1 MILIKQKNSIIINKK
16 LFYFVILSNCM
27 SFIEIINTD
36 LNIGNKNILKN
47 INFSISKG
55 EMIFLIGRTGSG
67 KTTFIN
73 SIFGNLE
80 IEKSEKF
87 NVLDYDLKKISENQI
102 PFLRRKIGFVFQD
115 FKLLNDRSIY
125 DNLEFVLKSTGN
137 NDKKN
142 INEKIQRVLK
152 LVGINSSLDKFP
164 SQLSGG
170 EQQRVAIARSVL
182 NNPELIIAD
191 EPTGNL
197 DPETSL
203 EIIELFQRLNKIGT
217 SMIIA
222 THDYNLILKLKGK
235 VFKCEDGKFFEVKRK

>member
-1 MILIKQKNSIIINKK
+1 
-16 LFYFVILSNCM
+16 M

-47 INFSISKG
+47 INFSIREG
-55 EMIFLIGRTGSG
+55 EMVFLIGRTGSG

-80 IEKSEKF
+80 IEKSDKF
-87 NVLDYDLKKISENQI
+87 NVLNYDLKKISENQI

-164 SQLSGG
+164 NQLSGG

-235 VFKCEDGKFFEVKRK
+235 VYRCEDGMFFEVKRK

>member
-1 MILIKQKNSIIINKK
+1 
-16 LFYFVILSNCM
+16 M
-27 SFIEIINTD
+27 SVVEIINTD
-36 LNIGNKNILKN
+36 LNIANKNILKN
-47 INFSISKG
+47 ISFSISEG
-55 EMIFLIGRTGSG
+55 EMVFLIGRTGSG

-80 IEKSEKF
+80 IEKTDKF
-87 NVLDYDLKKISENQI
+87 NVLNYDLRKISEDQI

-125 DNLEFVLKSTGN
+125 DNLEFVLKSTGI
-137 NDKKN
+137 NDKEE
-142 INEKIQRVLK
+142 INKKIQRVLK

-164 SQLSGG
+164 NQLSGG

-217 SMIIA
+217 SIIIA

-235 VFKCEDGKFFEVKRK
+235 VYKCEDGMFFEVKRK

>member
-1 MILIKQKNSIIINKK
+1 
-16 LFYFVILSNCM
+16 M
-27 SFIEIINTD
+27 SFVEIINTD
-36 LNIGNKNILKN
+36 LSIGNKNILSN
-47 INFSISKG
+47 INFSISEG

-80 IEKSEKF
+80 IKKSDKF
-87 NVLDYDLKKISENQI
+87 NVLNYDLMKIRENQI

-125 DNLEFVLKSTGN
+125 DNLEFILKSTGI
-137 NDKKN
+137 NDKKE
-142 INEKIQRVLK
+142 INKKIQRVLK

-164 SQLSGG
+164 NQLSGG

-197 DPETSL
+197 YKKSSDSISDLLFSL
-203 EIIELFQRLNKIGT
+203 NEIIKTTLVLV
-217 SMIIA
+217 
-222 THDYNLILKLKGK
+222 THDLFLAEKCKEVYELSEGQIL
-235 VFKCEDGKFFEVKRK
+235 